1 MTTGG
6 CEPEAWN
13 YLAVVVPIA
22 VFSGPCGSL
31 MSSYLHR
38 QVLAWFIYVLDT
50 LALVSLTYL
59 GRSSSF
65 CKSDLLNVRRGSRS
79 QSERP

>member
-22 VFSGPCGSL
+22 VASGPCGSL
-31 MSSYLHR
+31 IASYLHR
-38 QVLAWFIYVLDT
+38 QVLAWFIYILDT
-50 LALVSLTYL
+50 LALVSSASLL
-59 GRSSSF
+59 LINRS
-65 CKSDLLNVRRGSRS
+65 
-79 QSERP
+79 